1 MSPGGK
7 HGTRWLQFQF
17 LGPDYKAI
25 NKESRI
31 RAKNKMVGLN
41 KIANPNA
48 RDIIGEYSGELLF
61 FSD

>member
-7 HGTRWLQFQF
+7 HGTWWTQFHF
-17 LGPDYKAI
+17 LGPHYKAI

-31 RAKNKMVGLN
+31 RGHDKMVGLN
-41 KIANPNA
+41 EIANPNA
-48 RDIIGEYSGELLF
+48 RDIIGEYSGEFGF